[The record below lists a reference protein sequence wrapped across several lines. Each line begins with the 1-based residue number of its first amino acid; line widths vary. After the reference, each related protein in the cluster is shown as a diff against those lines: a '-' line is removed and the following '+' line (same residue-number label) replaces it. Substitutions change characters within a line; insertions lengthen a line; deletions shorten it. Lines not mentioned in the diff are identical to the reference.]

1 MMSSTIFYIV
11 ASMLLILLGAIIHAM
26 FPVFSNTVKEND
38 SDVADTN
45 SVSVDALIEN
55 RDKLLAEL
63 SQLES
68 DYSETR
74 RELNTLKIASVAES
88 DEISKW
94 QKANLELR
102 DTLKEVRSRLDTY
115 DNLIE
120 SNVTAY
126 LYESELVTI
135 TNVSTKKVKDVKED
149 GKSVTLYYFV
159 D

>member
-1 MMSSTIFYIV
+1 MSSTIFYIV